1 MEALSGPFESSC
13 HIFNAPWLG
22 SEQVDSPCR
31 FSPADGTML
40 AMKEAPVMLRTIA
53 AAIVGGLVG
62 GLLVWTFL
70 PAAGQGEGAIQ
81 PETRL
86 GAEPTGPAAP
96 EDPPPRRDERE
107 RDDDARIQR
116 LERLVKLLQQRQA
129 AQAQLDAKETRPRAS
144 DGPDDEGEPNRV
156 TLNAADPRF
165 EQAVRTIIDKAQGE
179 QEEKHTDRREDR
191 RDKRVTRKVDY
202 LVDKL
207 ELSTEQQEKV
217 DTIFFTQ
224 AEAMRAL
231 FGGDD
236 RPVTRKQ
243 FRERMAAVREETKK
257 RLLEVLSA
265 SQKTSYEQ
273 LEQDEGFNA
282 SWFGH

>member
-1 MEALSGPFESSC
+1 
-13 HIFNAPWLG
+13 
-22 SEQVDSPCR
+22 
-31 FSPADGTML
+31 
-40 AMKEAPVMLRTIA
+40 MLRTIA

-70 PAAGQGEGAIQ
+70 PAAGHGEGAIE
-81 PETRL
+81 PESKL
-86 GAEPTGPAAP
+86 GAEETGPAAA
-96 EDPPPRRDERE
+96 EAPPPPRDERE
-107 RDDDARIQR
+107 KNDDARIQR
-116 LERLVKLLQQRQA
+116 LERLVTLLQRRQA
-129 AQAQLDAKETRPRAS
+129 AQAKLDAEETSPKTSEGA
-144 DGPDDEGEPNRV
+144 GDEGEPNRV

-179 QEEKHTDRREDR
+179 HEQKRTDRREDR

-207 ELSTEQQEKV
+207 DLSTEQQEKV
-217 DTIFFTQ
+217 DEIFFTQ

-231 FGGDD
+231 FRGDD

-243 FRERMAAVREETKK
+243 FKERIAAAREETKR
-257 RLLEVLSA
+257 RLFEVLSA